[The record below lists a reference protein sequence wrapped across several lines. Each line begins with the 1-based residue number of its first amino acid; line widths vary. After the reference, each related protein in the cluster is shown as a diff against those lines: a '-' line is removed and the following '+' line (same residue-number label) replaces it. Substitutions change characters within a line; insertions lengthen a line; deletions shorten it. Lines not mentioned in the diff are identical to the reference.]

1 VSSSNLGASTLLVGG
16 VGEQLSEQVLSGPL
30 LAALPIALLA
40 GLVSFAS
47 PCVLP
52 LVPGYLGYV
61 TGLSGVGLQ
70 AQRRSRVVIGA
81 VLFVLGFSVVFV
93 VIGFT
98 AGSLG
103 AALFR
108 WSDVIARVLGVV
120 VIAMGLMFL
129 GWLPGGSAQR
139 RMSWRPGAGLA
150 GAPLLGFVFGI
161 GWAPC
166 IGPVFSAV
174 ALLSLQS
181 GGAGRGAVL
190 ALAYCLGLGLPFVLV
205 AAGLGR
211 GMKALDVLSRHRA
224 AITRFGGVMLLVVG
238 VLLVTGVW
246 SAWVDAVRVWI
257 EGDSGF
263 RTVI

>member
-1 VSSSNLGASTLLVGG
+1 VGDG
-16 VGEQLSEQVLSGPL
+16 LSEQVLSGSL
-30 LAALPIALLA
+30 LAALPIAMLA

-61 TGLSGVGLQ
+61 TGLSGVDLER
-70 AQRRSRVVIGA
+70 QRRWRVLLGA
-81 VLFVLGFSVVFV
+81 ALFVLGFSAVFV
-93 VIGFT
+93 LVGFT
-98 AGSLG
+98 AGGLGSL
-103 AALFR
+103 LFR
-108 WSDVIARVLGVV
+108 WSEQIARVLGVV
-120 VIAMGLMFL
+120 VIVLGLVFL
-129 GWLPGGSAQR
+129 GWVPGGTSER
-139 RMSWRPGAGLA
+139 RLSWRPAAGLA
-150 GAPLLGFVFGI
+150 GAPLLGVVFGL

-205 AAGLGR
+205 AAGIGR
-211 GMKALDVLSRHRA
+211 SKRVLDLLRRHRRTIA
-224 AITRFGGVMLLVVG
+224 RFGGGMLVVVG
-238 VLLVTGVW
+238 VLLVSGLWT
-246 SAWVDAVRVWI
+246 AWVDAVRIWI
-257 EGDSGF
+257 EGDGGF

>member
-1 VSSSNLGASTLLVGG
+1 MGSW
-16 VGEQLSEQVLSGPL
+16 LSEQVLSGPMV
-30 LAALPIALLA
+30 AALPIALLA

-61 TGLSGVGLQ
+61 GGLTGVSAEG
-70 AQRRSRVVIGA
+70 RRSWRVLLGA
-81 VLFVLGFSVVFV
+81 SLFVLGFSVVFV

-98 AGSLG
+98 VGGLG
-103 AALFR
+103 DLLYR
-108 WSDVIARVLGVV
+108 WDDVLSRGLGVAV
-120 VIAMGLMFL
+120 LLMGLVFL
-129 GWLPGGSAQR
+129 GWVPGGSSER
-139 RMSWRPGAGLA
+139 RLSWRPAAGLA
-150 GAPLLGFVFGI
+150 GAPLLGVVFGL

-174 ALLSLQS
+174 AALGLQS

-190 ALAYCLGLGLPFVLV
+190 ALAYCLGLGVPFLLV
-205 AAGLGR
+205 AAGLDR
-211 GMKALDVLSRHRA
+211 NRRVLDLLRRHRRGISRA
-224 AITRFGGVMLLVVG
+224 GGAMLVVVG
-238 VLLVTGVW
+238 VLLVSGAWT
-246 SAWVDAVRVWI
+246 AWVDVLRLWI

>member
-1 VSSSNLGASTLLVGG
+1 MVDG
-16 VGEQLSEQVLSGPL
+16 LSEQVLSGSL
-30 LAALPIALLA
+30 LAALPIAVLA

-61 TGLSGVGLQ
+61 TGLSGVDLEQ
-70 AQRRSRVVIGA
+70 QRRWRVLLGA
-81 VLFVLGFSVVFV
+81 LLFVLGFSAVFV
-93 VIGFT
+93 LVGFT

-103 AALFR
+103 SLLFR
-108 WSDVIARVLGVV
+108 WSDEIARVLGVLV
-120 VIAMGLMFL
+120 VAMGLVFL
-129 GWLPGGSAQR
+129 GWAPGGSSAKR
-139 RMSWRPGAGLA
+139 LSWRPAAGLA
-150 GAPLLGFVFGI
+150 GAPVLGVVFGL

-174 ALLSLQS
+174 ALLSVQT

-211 GMKALDVLSRHRA
+211 SGRVLDLLRAHRRG
-224 AITRFGGVMLLVVG
+224 ISRFGGGMLVVVGLLLVS
-238 VLLVTGVW
+238 GVW
-246 SAWVDAVRVWI
+246 TQWVDAVRIWI

-263 RTVI
+263 RTII